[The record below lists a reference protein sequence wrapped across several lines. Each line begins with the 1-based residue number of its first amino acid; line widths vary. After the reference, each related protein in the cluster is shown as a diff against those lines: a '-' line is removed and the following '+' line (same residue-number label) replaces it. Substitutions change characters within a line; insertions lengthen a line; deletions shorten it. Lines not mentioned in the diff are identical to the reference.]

1 VVVPGTPVMTDIG
14 IYNLSVK
21 ENKKRDRRGVAGKF
35 VKVTQSNKSHKSVN
49 YISIYLE
56 VDKTNY
62 ELYYSG
68 INNDPKVVS
77 KRTRWIRVM
86 YFTP

>member
-21 ENKKRDRRGVAGKF
+21 ENKTGQGEELLGKF

-62 ELYYSG
+62 ELYYS
-68 INNDPKVVS
+68 
-77 KRTRWIRVM
+77 
-86 YFTP
+86 

>member
-1 VVVPGTPVMTDIG
+1 MTDIG

-21 ENKKRDRRGVAGKF
+21 ENKKQDRRGVAGKF

>member
-21 ENKKRDRRGVAGKF
+21 ENKRTGRGELGKF